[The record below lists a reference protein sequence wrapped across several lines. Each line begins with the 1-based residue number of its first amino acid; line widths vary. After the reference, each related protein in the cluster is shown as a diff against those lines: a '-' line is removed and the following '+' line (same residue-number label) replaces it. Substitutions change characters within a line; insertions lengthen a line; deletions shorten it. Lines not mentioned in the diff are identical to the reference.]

1 MAPKS
6 ILKKACGTEYI
17 PSQKELEEVK
27 LKWEQARNQM
37 EASSQEAAEL
47 LGKVNAQKER
57 AADQKQIEEQ
67 EKRLIDEEYELQ
79 EQMKSNKKK
88 VERYQLLQNQ
98 IQKIQEQIATKREER
113 EKISGQIAALKA
125 EIFFSQIWKANSLKS
140 NSRISGMKTGN
151 RLK

>member
-1 MAPKS
+1 
-6 ILKKACGTEYI
+6 
-17 PSQKELEEVK
+17 
-27 LKWEQARNQM
+27 M

-98 IQKIQEQIATKREER
+98 IQRIQEQIATKREER

-125 EIFFSQIWKANSLKS
+125 EIDMESKQFEEQQQNLRYEDWKHSVLSTSSKE
-140 NSRISGMKTGN
+140 K
-151 RLK
+151 